1 MSTAKSVAAQKISG
15 SSLLSNKIVY
25 NIMKIPGLS
34 FSLKRALGISGLKT
48 KIARKVGIPTTK
60 QGLQRK
66 IGGAILKG
74 VFGKK
79 KSK

>member
-1 MSTAKSVAAQKISG
+1 
-15 SSLLSNKIVY
+15 
-25 NIMKIPGLS
+25 MKIPGLS
-34 FSLKRALGISGLKT
+34 FSLKRAVGISGLKT

-60 QGLQRK
+60 QDVERK

-79 KSK
+79 KSKL